1 MKINNP
7 IKTTLIT
14 LMLLMVSF
22 TVGCLQPFTDQN
34 QQTHLASKIIERIN
48 ETYESIE
55 GYEAEIRQIDVSGN
69 SYVQAQFHILFLKP
83 DKMLIRGDYS
93 IEGFNGSIH
102 WIYDKSRNE
111 VRIDYINRTPDLFG
125 FVVKELKSCK
135 PKLEGKEKVNGR
147 ECYLLNLSLIN
158 LTSNKSIQL
167 RKVCIANESGKWYP
181 VKMVMVV
188 NGKEVNQKQINQTKS
203 NKTEA
208 TVILKLRGFREV
220 KEVRADIN
228 KFNFSPPVSV
238 TKIFSY
244 NYKMKKKVN
253 QLTEDEILDICL
265 SRIGYRNWNH
275 SIYDSTPYYRK
286 NASKDVTIY
295 LEKGGSGFKAE
306 CHIGKNVSVRLTRLG
321 VIKSPFVEDQEKI
334 IRIAKTKVN
343 ATYAIN
349 ATPLFAYE
357 IYNLA
362 TRKAEEY
369 RVVLEDK
376 TKGYIVSVRN
386 GEVSVKEVKLLKDLR
401 PFDISIYNLT
411 PLNQSPIT
419 LCAVM
424 RYEGNLPR
432 IIYYGGISPLA
443 MLVFDLTRNIRI
455 EVPLIKPLNLEERVI
470 EPGDK
475 YKRCFT
481 FDLFEGKYEA
491 IPYAEIALEDPLD
504 CFKRYNDTDVAELKC
519 YLRIYSHSVRGSLD
533 FKVERIAGKT
543 LDVFRMIAEVA
554 G

>member
-1 MKINNP
+1 
-7 IKTTLIT
+7 
-14 LMLLMVSF
+14 
-22 TVGCLQPFTDQN
+22 
-34 QQTHLASKIIERIN
+34 
-48 ETYESIE
+48 
-55 GYEAEIRQIDVSGN
+55 
-69 SYVQAQFHILFLKP
+69 
-83 DKMLIRGDYS
+83 MLIRGDYS

-111 VRIDYINRTPDLFG
+111 VRIDYINRAPDLFG

-135 PKLEGKEKVNGR
+135 PMLEGKENVNGR
-147 ECYLLNLSLIN
+147 ECYLLNLSPIN

-167 RKVCIANESGKWYP
+167 RKVCMANESGRWYP

-188 NGKEVNQKQINQTKS
+188 YPEDGEQIDQTEL
-203 NKTEA
+203 NKTEPM
-208 TVILKLRGFREV
+208 TVILNFRNFREIM
-220 KEVRADIN
+220 EVRADIN
-228 KFNFSPPVSV
+228 KYNFSPPENV

-244 NYKMKKKVN
+244 RYEMKKKVN

-265 SRIGYRNWNH
+265 SRIGCRNWNH
-275 SIYDSTPYYRK
+275 SLYDSTPYYKK
-286 NASKDVTIY
+286 NVSKDVTIY
-295 LEKGGSGFKAE
+295 LEKGGSGFRAE
-306 CHIGKNVSVRLTRLG
+306 CHISKSISIRLTRLG
-321 VIKSPFVEDQEKI
+321 IIKSPFVEDREKI
-334 IRIAKTKVN
+334 TNIAKSKV
-343 ATYAIN
+343 N

-386 GEVSVKEVKLLKDLR
+386 GEVSVKEVRLRFLKDLR
-401 PFDISIYNLT
+401 PFNISIYNLT

-424 RYEGNLPR
+424 RYEGSLPK

-443 MLVFDLTRNIRI
+443 MLVFDLTRNIRM
-455 EVPLIKPLNLEERVI
+455 EAPLVKLLNLEERVI
-470 EPGDK
+470 EPGDE

-481 FDLFEGKYEA
+481 FDLFKGKYEA

-504 CFKRYNDTDVAELKC
+504 CFKKYNDTDVAELKC
-519 YLRIYSHSVRGSLD
+519 YQRIYSHGVRGSLD

-543 LDVFRMIAEVA
+543 VDVFRLIA
-554 G
+554 GRDCD

>member
-7 IKTTLIT
+7 IKITLIT
-14 LMLLMVSF
+14 LMLLIVSF

-34 QQTHLASKIIERIN
+34 QQTHLASKIIEKIN
-48 ETYESIE
+48 GTYESIE

-69 SYVQAQFHILFLKP
+69 LYVQAQFHILFLKP

-135 PKLEGKEKVNGR
+135 PKLEGKENVNGR

-167 RKVCIANESGKWYP
+167 RKVCMANESGRWYP
-181 VKMVMVV
+181 VKMVMAVYPE
-188 NGKEVNQKQINQTKS
+188 NGKQIDQTES
-203 NKTEA
+203 NKTEPM
-208 TVILKLRGFREV
+208 TVILNFRNFREI

-228 KFNFSPPVSV
+228 KYNFSPPENV
-238 TKIFSY
+238 TKVI
-244 NYKMKKKVN
+244 NYGYETKKKVN

-275 SIYDSTPYYRK
+275 SLYDSTPYYRK
-286 NASKDVTIY
+286 NVSKDVTIY

-306 CHIGKNVSVRLTRLG
+306 CHIEKNVSVRLTRLG
-321 VIKSPFVEDQEKI
+321 IVKSPFVEGQEKI
-334 IRIAKTKVN
+334 IRIAKTKV
-343 ATYAIN
+343 N

-369 RVVLEDK
+369 RVVMRGEV
-376 TKGYIVSVRN
+376 KGYIVSVRN
-386 GEVSVKEVKLLKDLR
+386 GEVSVKEVKLRFLKDVH
-401 PFDISIYNLT
+401 PFNVTIYNAT

-419 LCAVM
+419 LCAVL

-443 MLVFDLTRNIRI
+443 MLVFDLTRKVRM
-455 EVPLIKPLNLEERVI
+455 EAPLIKPLNLEEKVI
-470 EPGDK
+470 EPGDE

-481 FDLFEGKYEA
+481 FDLFKGKYEA

-504 CFKRYNDTDVAELKC
+504 CFKKYNDTDVAELKC
-519 YLRIYSHSVRGSLD
+519 YLRIYSHGVRGSLD

-543 LDVFRMIAEVA
+543 VDVFRLIA
-554 G
+554 GRWDYD